1 MKMKKIMTKS
11 VKKLVL
17 LSLLLSMLL
26 GFGCQKSTLSPQ
38 LKTKFDRNINEL
50 ILETVESCRA
60 KLAEIAPAAI
70 VSKNALNEK
79 SYTRLDELISQRL
92 KEKLSS
98 DRAIIQL
105 SRENWFEFKESRPLS
120 FKGHSQAH
128 SDLMENIV
136 VFIIDVEPEQLFDQ
150 IKVTITAKDSKSRPI
165 PGVKGQTHLEY
176 FKNSPGTILLNT
188 ATNSSPLPTGLKENP
203 YNSMEQMCYSLAS
216 ELSFALEKGVKAG
229 IFKASDEDVQVV
241 LCSKNFSGTNLKFK
255 KAMILELQ
263 QSLASMDGMTCAV
276 SQDDFASIFK
286 QMDFYNKNDHI
297 FEIDNEKLK
306 PGSVLLMAQT
316 KTIGNK
322 NHAALRAV
330 WRVTPL
336 KDKAGNFIAANNA
349 GTYVSGFTS
358 RAWFEG
364 VVPKVSKPQYY
375 EPEKENKKSLDKG
388 FD

>member
-1 MKMKKIMTKS
+1 MKKVMKK
-11 VKKLVL
+11 VMKKLVL
-17 LSLLLSMLL
+17 LSLLLSMLFS
-26 GFGCQKSTLSPQ
+26 FGCQKNTLRPQ
-38 LKTKFDRNINEL
+38 QKTKFERNINEL

-70 VSKNALNEK
+70 VSKNALNGK
-79 SYTRLDELISQRL
+79 FYTRLDELISQRL

-98 DRAIIQL
+98 DREIIEL
-105 SRENWFEFKESRPLS
+105 SRENWFEFKESKPLS
-120 FKGHSQAH
+120 VKGHSQAH

-136 VFIIDVEPEQLFDQ
+136 VFIIDVEPEPLFDQ
-150 IKVTITAKDSKSRPI
+150 IKVTITAKDSKLRPI
-165 PGVKGQTHLEY
+165 SGVTGQTMLEY
-176 FKNSPGTILLNT
+176 FKDSPGTILLNT
-188 ATNSSPLPTGLKENP
+188 ATRSNPLPAGLKENP

-216 ELSFALEKGVKAG
+216 ELSFALEKGVKTG
-229 IFKASDEDVQVV
+229 VFKASDEDIQVV
-241 LCSKNFSGTNLKFK
+241 LCSKNFSGTDLKFK
-255 KAMILELQ
+255 QAMIQELQ

-306 PGSVLLMAQT
+306 PGSVLLMIQT
-316 KTIGNK
+316 KTVGNK

-336 KDKAGNFIAANNA
+336 KDKAGNFIPANNA

-364 VVPKVSKPQYY
+364 IIPKVSNPQYY
-375 EPEKENKKSLDKG
+375 EPEKENKKSSGQG